1 MAPGGMRTEP
11 APANV
16 SPRSLA
22 TSITSPP
29 RERAMWA
36 DVTASGL
43 PPNVFA
49 KRTRSVRPPTE
60 MWTTWRSVLPASPGG
75 GGRLRCS
82 VSCGDAAQVPSQCR
96 PGAGAAGRAHA
107 AHTAKATATA
117 RWWRSDAGTVSG
129 RSNGR
134 VRPRGRRRLSE
145 AGGRLQPRA
154 AIARDEGAQ
163 LHVRAVRVVALQPG
177 PDPRLVVPAVER
189 RVFGAGEVG
198 LELLQRR
205 QSFADESPH
214 GGRVRRPERIR
225 QLQGGPSLSRI
236 DPLAESD
243 VDGEEPLLPR
253 GHRGLG
259 LRRHGQSAIEAD
271 AARLEHRPGIGGERR

>member
-60 MWTTWRSVLPASPGG
+60 MWTTWRSVLPA
-75 GGRLRCS
+75 
-82 VSCGDAAQVPSQCR
+82 
-96 PGAGAAGRAHA
+96 
-107 AHTAKATATA
+107 
-117 RWWRSDAGTVSG
+117 
-129 RSNGR
+129 
-134 VRPRGRRRLSE
+134 
-145 AGGRLQPRA
+145 
-154 AIARDEGAQ
+154 
-163 LHVRAVRVVALQPG
+163 

-214 GGRVRRPERIR
+214 GGRVRRLERIR

-259 LRRHGQSAIEAD
+259 LRCHGQSAIES
-271 AARLEHRPGIGGERR
+271 AASRLAHRP